1 MVGDVVE
8 RGGGGVKRWWLVV
21 GVIMTMRL
29 FASYLLQLN
38 RSIINTPS
46 KPPKRQVIN
55 DRTRPSRN
63 LAKAEADLNHR
74 EQEDDIC
81 HERQVGDST
90 G

>member
-29 FASYLLQLN
+29 FASYLLQF
-38 RSIINTPS
+38 